1 MSVLRKFFGGSF
13 VLLRVS
19 CARCVY
25 LRAYFKPT
33 PMLCDL
39 NRNTTNNSGRRK
51 IPRNQWEP
59 TRDLKQTTWRAG
71 KREWWVLVLYM
82 IGWEGWARVFKTN
95 QRASVVCLLRM
106 TFCPASVTCLS
117 TLNIAPNVHSHEF
130 RSDSVSIFPSK
141 TPHKPEAFF
150 HIWFR
155 FRSPF
160 FV

>member
-1 MSVLRKFFGGSF
+1 MSVLRNFFGDSF

-82 IGWEGWARVFKTN
+82 IGWEGWVRVFKTN
-95 QRASVVCLLRM
+95 QWHDRRLLHVYPHLTLHLTLIRM
-106 TFCPASVTCLS
+106 NLDQIPLVFFPLKPLINLRHFSTFG
-117 TLNIAPNVHSHEF
+117 
-130 RSDSVSIFPSK
+130 
-141 TPHKPEAFF
+141 
-150 HIWFR
+150 FR